1 MLSMNNLGINNIFI
15 IVGVMIGIA
24 LLFLYIKVL
33 RYKFFPKMIQ
43 EHNLGLSI
51 VNNNKFKVEKLL
63 LKGTKSSNDSFYY
76 NTNIESKYDKKRSYR
91 YIRIPP
97 SVNVKGGAQF
107 TYNFWINKKTNNVKN
122 SVIFEKGTTKI
133 NPSPRVRFG
142 SEGDGIVIEIATK
155 KGGLQNFS
163 IDSDKLSL
171 LNSNLKDW
179 YMITIILEDYYNE
192 DNFETG
198 IKMSFYLNDNLID
211 SSFRLDNDTIQFNND
226 KFVLFPQDKKG
237 TSLTGVDKP
246 DIFRISNLRY
256 FNYAISMNQIRKLYN
271 QGPDLSPGIDLV
283 QQINKSTRET
293 PNIYELS
300 LQNHI

>member
-1 MLSMNNLGINNIFI
+1 MLPIINLGINNIFI
-15 IVGVMIGIA
+15 LIGLILGIA
-24 LLFLYIKVL
+24 LLFLYTKVL
-33 RYKFFPKMIQ
+33 RYKFFPKMKQ
-43 EHNLGLSI
+43 EYNLGLSI
-51 VNNNKFKVEKLL
+51 VNNNKFKVDKLL

-76 NTNIESKYDKKRSYR
+76 NTNIESKYDKKMSYR

-107 TYNFWINKKTNNVKN
+107 TYNFWINKKTNNVEN
-122 SVIFEKGTTKI
+122 TVIFEKGTTTI

-142 SEGDGIVIEIATK
+142 SDGDGIVIELATK
-155 KGGLQNFS
+155 KGGLQKFA
-163 IDSDKLSL
+163 IDGKKLTL

-192 DNFETG
+192 DDFESG

-237 TSLTGVDKP
+237 TSKTKGKP
-246 DIFRISNLRY
+246 DIFRISNLKY
-256 FNYAISMNQIRKLYN
+256 FNYAITMKQIRKLYN
-271 QGPDLSPGIDLV
+271 QGPDLSVGVDLI
-283 QQINKSTRET
+283 QQINRTTKET

-300 LQNHI
+300 LQNHT